1 MPHIRDIPFTSEQR
15 ELLQQIHELARK
27 MERIKNTGKVHAV
40 IALIE
45 ELSADYIAESY
56 LLEKI
61 NLLFSEW

>member
-1 MPHIRDIPFTSEQR
+1 MPHVRDVPFTAEQR
-15 ELLQQIHELARK
+15 ELLRQIHELARK

-56 LLEKI
+56 LMEKI